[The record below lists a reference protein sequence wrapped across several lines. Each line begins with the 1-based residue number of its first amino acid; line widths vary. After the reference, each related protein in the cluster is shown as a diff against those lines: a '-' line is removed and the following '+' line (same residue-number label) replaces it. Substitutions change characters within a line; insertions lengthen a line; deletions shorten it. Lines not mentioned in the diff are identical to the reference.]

1 MLGRPESMIM
11 GREVILSGSVQ
22 QFIDLLMWIM
32 IQHFHRHNAASPTYS
47 IFCTK
52 RKEKGEKKKNGLFT
66 DSLLENNVLFFFFN
80 FLRK

>member
-32 IQHFHRHNAASPTYS
+32 IRHFHRHKAASPTYS

-52 RKEKGEKKKNGLFT
+52 KKKKK
-66 DSLLENNVLFFFFN
+66 DCSLVHDLKTTSFFFF
-80 FLRK
+80 